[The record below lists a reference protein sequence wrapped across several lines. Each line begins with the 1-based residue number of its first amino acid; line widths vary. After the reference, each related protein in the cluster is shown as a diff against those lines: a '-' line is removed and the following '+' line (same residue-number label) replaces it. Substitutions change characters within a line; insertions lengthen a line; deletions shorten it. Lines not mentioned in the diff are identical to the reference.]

1 MLAAPHPGSC
11 SNINLKEK
19 PGLPD
24 PCSYSYDSTLVT
36 THVVLTTHKFFLHLA
51 FAQRCQVGW
60 GGGIITIDV
69 YMCTGGGGVGVSCTQ
84 RLTSARCAG
93 GNAACK
99 CPFFSSG
106 SAASPAV
113 WRSGEGGRPN
123 GVCPAATGAKPGNKG
138 IVLTSAWAGTA

>member
-1 MLAAPHPGSC
+1 MHA
-11 SNINLKEK
+11 
-19 PGLPD
+19 
-24 PCSYSYDSTLVT
+24 
-36 THVVLTTHKFFLHLA
+36 HKDW
-51 FAQRCQVGW
+51 VGW
-60 GGGIITIDV
+60 GIINRIDV
-69 YMCTGGGGVGVSCTQ
+69 YMCMWGRGVSCTQ
-84 RLTSARCAG
+84 RLTSAAARCAG